1 MDPHKLG
8 LVATRL
14 QYFQTVARL
23 GSIRRAAVQLNV
35 APSSISRMITQL
47 EEEIGAA
54 LFERVARSLKL
65 TSAGELL
72 VYHARA
78 SVTELAKACAEI
90 DDMRGL
96 RRGSV
101 SVASVESV
109 AHGLLPDVL
118 SAFWTRH
125 PEVTVDVQATGSR
138 RALEAVQEGECDL
151 AVVFDLP
158 VPRVGQR
165 LARVHVQLGALVA
178 PDHPFAGREQLK
190 MSDFADQRVFL
201 SDASL
206 SLGPSIEEALINSA
220 VHVRRRVTTNSMGL
234 MADLA
239 ARGHGIAFQT
249 RVGVER
255 HLRDGSLVF
264 VPVQDT
270 RLKPRPLML
279 FARSKA
285 HLSAAS
291 QALAKL
297 IAQALE
303 GLETTPKVLPSAQSS
318 DRKSST
324 FQNTSNL

>member
-35 APSSISRMITQL
+35 APSSISRMIAQL

-78 SVTELAKACAEI
+78 SVTELVKACAEI

-101 SVASVESV
+101 SIAAVESV
-109 AHGLLPDVL
+109 TRGLLPDVL
-118 SAFWTRH
+118 AAFWARH
-125 PEVTVDVQATGSR
+125 PEVSVDVRATGSR
-138 RALEAVQEGECDL
+138 QALEAVQEGECDL
-151 AVVFDLP
+151 AVAFDVP
-158 VPRVGQR
+158 VPRIGQR
-165 LARVHVQLGALVA
+165 LARVSLPLGALVP
-178 PDHPFAGREQLK
+178 PDHALAGRDQLK
-190 MSDFADQRVFL
+190 LFDFADQRVFL

-206 SLGPSIEEALINSA
+206 TLGPSIEEALIASA
-220 VHVRRRVTTNSMGL
+220 IDVRRRATTNSIGL

-255 HLRDGSLVF
+255 ELRDGRLVF
-264 VPVQDT
+264 VPVKDP
-270 RLKPRPLML
+270 RLKPRLLLL

-285 HLSAAS
+285 HLAAAP

-297 IAQALE
+297 LAQALE
-303 GLETTPKVLPSAQSS
+303 ALEPAGKVLPSAQST
-318 DRKSST
+318 DRKSPA
-324 FQNTSNL
+324 FQNTG